1 MEFKNFENKL
11 IIEKI
16 TNYCIE
22 NNINAQEINSLTAK
36 IKFGKLN
43 ESLLLEVDPISA
55 GLGGLALG
63 AGAKTAYNWARG
75 KIGGGFT
82 STQQYNYAKGIIQ
95 QNLQTAITSLDAA
108 HKNLVGNDNIFDKYK
123 IAMSEPK
130 KQDLINAVTQ
140 LKTAIDQNIGDV
152 VTSMK
157 TIGGE
162 VSGSSNYGDESPP
175 VDFDLAL
182 PELKKSGDLEAAF
195 KNAYSGKISEFNKI
209 KSMIYKNISA
219 SLKDKNP
226 SQISAVIEKFKQ
238 SIHDATKNLEDSVE
252 REVKDAMDI
261 TRKTPANPELARK
274 AYIDLVSLANG
285 KFPASTST
293 PTGTPAPAP
302 AQVNANTVTQLINLN
317 NINEKIAKI
326 ILNNTN
332 INAITKII
340 QDAYN
345 KGKSTTDIKNSI
357 NKSSKQLAT
366 IRNATIKSGDID
378 AKAKELINVIAFN
391 IDQF

>member
-43 ESLLLEVDPISA
+43 ESLLLEVDPLS
-55 GLGGLALG
+55 GGLALAGAAGLG

-82 STQQYNYAKGIIQ
+82 STQQYNYAKGVIQ

-175 VDFDLAL
+175 IKFDMAF
-182 PELKKSGDLEAAF
+182 PELKNNGDFDTSF
-195 KNAYSGKISEFNKI
+195 KASFPNQETELVRI
-209 KSMIYKNISA
+209 KTAIKKNISA
-219 SLKDKNP
+219 SLKDKDS
-226 SQISAVIEKFKQ
+226 SQINAIIQKFKQ
-238 SIHDATKNLEDSVE
+238 SIDTSIKNLKLGAGDDLTV
-252 REVKDAMDI
+252 
-261 TRKTPANPELARK
+261 ANPKLSQQAYGEL
-274 AYIDLVSLANG
+274 LSLANG

-293 PTGTPAPAP
+293 PTGTPAPSNP
-302 AQVNANTVTQLINLN
+302 GNNPITITGLITNNDINA
-317 NINEKIAKI
+317 KIAKT
-326 ILNNTN
+326 ILDSANLPK
-332 INAITKII
+332 ITKLI

-345 KGKSTTDIKNSI
+345 SGKNTTDIKRLIYKASKKSDTLKTSSI
-357 NKSSKQLAT
+357 KKGAANDLMDK
-366 IRNATIKSGDID
+366 
-378 AKAKELINVIAFN
+378 IAYYFLHPEG
-391 IDQF
+391 